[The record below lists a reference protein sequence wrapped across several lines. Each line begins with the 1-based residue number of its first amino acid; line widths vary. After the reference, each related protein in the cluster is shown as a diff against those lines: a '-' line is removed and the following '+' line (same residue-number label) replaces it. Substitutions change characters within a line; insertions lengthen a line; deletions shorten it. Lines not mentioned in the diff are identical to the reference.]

1 MASTTAPDVSESRF
15 PAAWLRAGIYV
26 GLALAIFFF
35 FVHLWSTSPRLLAE
49 YAGKRKPLDLA
60 GTGLL
65 LLAAVLLLDVCSH
78 IRRDAGTHYWRWLA
92 FAGFLWILGME
103 EQGWGREALRWR
115 MPHPEV
121 GEVHIDAAHDL
132 IGLVRR
138 LGAPQIVM
146 LMQGTVAVVIAAFS
160 WLFLSR
166 AGRALMTS
174 WTPGIALPVILAIGF
189 GLFGLV
195 LDSRTAYLI
204 WFMEKR
210 PPYGLEEVVEF
221 VGEFLFCLAAFDRW
235 VRQLLEQR
243 GSSIDADIPGAV
255 ESG

>member
-1 MASTTAPDVSESRF
+1 MAETIAPHVAKSRV
-15 PAAWLRAGIYV
+15 AGAWLRAGVYV

-35 FVHLWSTSPRLLAE
+35 FVHLWSTNPRLLAE
-49 YAGKRKPLDLA
+49 YAGKRRPLDLA

-65 LLAAVLLLDVCSH
+65 LLAAVLLLDVCSR
-78 IRRDAGTHYWRWLA
+78 IRRQGGIHYWRWLA
-92 FAGFLWILGME
+92 FAGLLWFLGME

-115 MPHPEV
+115 LPHPEV
-121 GEVHIDAAHDL
+121 GEVHVDAAHDL

-146 LMQGTVAVVIAAFS
+146 LMQAAVAVVIAAFS

-166 AGRALMTS
+166 AGRRLLTS

-221 VGEFLFCLAAFDRW
+221 TGEFLFCMAAFDRW
-235 VRQLLEQR
+235 VRQQLEQR
-243 GSSIDADIPGAV
+243 RRYVGDATPSAVGSG
-255 ESG
+255 

>member
-1 MASTTAPDVSESRF
+1 MAQTTAPDVTEARF
-15 PAAWLRAGIYV
+15 LGPWLRAGVYV

-35 FVHLWSTSPRLLAE
+35 FVHLWSTNPRLLADF
-49 YAGKRKPLDLA
+49 AGKRRPLDLA

-65 LLAAVLLLDVCSH
+65 LLSAFLLLNVCSR
-78 IRRDAGTHYWRWLA
+78 IRRHGGTHYWRWLA
-92 FAGFLWILGME
+92 FAGLLWFMGME

-115 MPHPEV
+115 LPHPEV
-121 GEVHIDAAHDL
+121 GEVHLDAAHDL

-138 LGAPQIVM
+138 LGAPQIIM
-146 LMQGTVAVVIAAFS
+146 LMQGTVAVLIAAFS
-160 WLFLSR
+160 WLLLSR
-166 AGRALMTS
+166 AGRALLTS
-174 WTPGIALPVILAIGF
+174 WTPGIAVPVILAIGF

-221 VGEFLFCLAAFDRW
+221 IGEFLFCLAAFDRW
-235 VRQLLEQR
+235 VRQQLEQR
-243 GSSIDADIPGAV
+243 GRSIDDAMPGAV
-255 ESG
+255 GSE